1 MVSAVFAC
9 NGILIHLRQSY
20 LVFSTRN
27 FPRGMVRYGQ
37 MHGDND
43 LCHHTI
49 LTTLGEV
56 NDQAREQ
63 VLKAKCKT
71 NEEREIGRYAQ
82 TVVRIVDTHQRN
94 NERCTLNQIVTKWRS
109 KSVTGDFS
117 FLKDNYPREFSK
129 DGERHVIQRHV
140 IRSLFLSS
148 ASQIFILE
156 CERIVVSCLLSDLLK
171 PDIQFGAYSTNVYIV
186 LGRNGRACMNSPAP
200 RGQTSFPIKS
210 SKTRGGKTPL
220 DITNTKKKKRASKL
234 KSSGRSK
241 RKSASKSK
249 RPRPKSNSIEVVEID
264 SSSDSSD
271 SSEDVEFLVKKRSK
285 RRKSKESWLDE
296 DDDGG
301 GSSSDG
307 TYSDNDELS
316 ESDL

>member
-210 SKTRGGKTPL
+210 SKTKGGKTPL
-220 DITNTKKKKRASKL
+220 DITNTKKKKRAASKL

-241 RKSASKSK
+241 RKSASRSK
-249 RPRPKSNSIEVVEID
+249 KPRSKSNSIEVVEID
-264 SSSDSSD
+264 SSSDSS
-271 SSEDVEFLVKKRSK
+271 EDKEFLVKKRSK

>member
-129 DGERHVIQRHV
+129 DGERHV